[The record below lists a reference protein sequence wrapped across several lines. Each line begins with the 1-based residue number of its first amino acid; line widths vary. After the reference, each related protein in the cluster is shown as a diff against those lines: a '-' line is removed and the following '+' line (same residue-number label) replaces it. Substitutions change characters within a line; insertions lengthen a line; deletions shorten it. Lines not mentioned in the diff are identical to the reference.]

1 MFNKMPSKRSNSNYT
16 GLITKEGKEEDYA
29 IAKLP
34 AGNSQYRVIS
44 TETGNE
50 VTATIRGSLR
60 RGKDNKV
67 VPGKLVLLQ
76 LDESSTKEKWFI
88 THVYS
93 EDDVRRLR
101 KSGEVVDVK
110 EKEVSN
116 VVFVDDSAPVVSNN
130 QESDDEGDQAGFID
144 GI

>member
-1 MFNKMPSKRSNSNYT
+1 MPSKRTNHSNT
-16 GLITKEGKEEDYA
+16 GLITKEGNETYA

-34 AGNSQYRVIS
+34 AGNSQFRVIP
-44 TETGNE
+44 TETGQE

-67 VPGKLVLLQ
+67 VPGKLLLLQ
-76 LDESSTKEKWFI
+76 RDESSSKEKWFI

-93 EDDVRRLR
+93 EDDVKRLR
-101 KSGEVVDVK
+101 KSGEIVDIK

-116 VVFVDDSAPVVSNN
+116 VVFVDGSTPNIASN
-130 QESDDEGDQAGFID
+130 QESDDEDHQYFID
-144 GI
+144 NI